1 MGRLHLRGDEIG
13 ECCKYRGGAKSSPH
27 QQDEKRQQKRR
38 TLEGLE
44 REERG
49 FKFL

>member
-1 MGRLHLRGDEIG
+1 MRLESVASIEEEQNLALIN
-13 ECCKYRGGAKSSPH
+13 KMK
-27 QQDEKRQQKRR
+27 KRQQKRR